1 MGFITL
7 SEAKT
12 YMGITDTDSDALIAS
27 LIDDWG
33 NWIEGYCGRVFSLT
47 IYQEKYDVP
56 FEWQNEI
63 ILRQFPAQTINWL
76 QVAGVTLDVDEWH
89 YDLEAGI
96 VKLAYTNRWLKAR
109 DQVEI
114 RYQAGYSPMPDRLK
128 LAIKKLVAFD
138 YRDRSYIGFESA
150 KLGDYS
156 FKKGKLTDEGLPRD
170 IQLILDQFID
180 PGL

>member
-1 MGFITL
+1 
-7 SEAKT
+7 
-12 YMGITDTDSDALIAS
+12 MGITTSDDDALINS
-27 LIDDWG
+27 LITDWSD
-33 NWIEGYCGRVFSLT
+33 WVESYCGRIFALAT
-47 IYQEKYDVP
+47 YQEKYDVP

-63 ILRQFPAQTINWL
+63 ILRQFPAETINWV

-96 VKLAYTNRWLKAR
+96 VKLPYTNRWLKAR

-114 RYQAGYSPMPDRLK
+114 KYQAGYSPIPDRLK
-128 LAIKKLVAFD
+128 LAIKKLVMLD
-138 YRDRSYIGFESA
+138 HRDRNYMGIESA

-170 IQLILDQFID
+170 VQLILDQFID